1 MADHAAPP
9 AAKGSAVAG
18 PAVALSR
25 TVAITNQRGLHAR
38 AAARFVK
45 LAEQFH
51 ATISVVR
58 NDVLVSGLSIMGL
71 MMLSAGPGSS
81 IDIRAEGSD
90 AEVALEALAALVEN
104 GFDEA

>member
-1 MADHAAPP
+1 MAEGAAPP
-9 AAKGSAVAG
+9 AAKRPAAAG
-18 PAVALSR
+18 PAGPMSR
-25 TVAITNQRGLHAR
+25 SVRIVNQRGLHAR

-51 ATISVVR
+51 ATVSVVR
-58 NDVLVSGLSIMGL
+58 NDVQVSGMSIMGL
-71 MMLSAGPGSS
+71 MMLSAGPGS
-81 IDIRAEGSD
+81 DVEIRAEGSD